1 MLVEKRGRKEEKR
14 RNWAK
19 GKGRRGRL
27 RLFKVGRRER
37 IDKEGNLR
45 GSLTYFSPNGDIIV
59 VRYEAGANGYRVLP
73 ITKKEFAEVMQAANR
88 PKTTFASKHPQPRP
102 QPIFPKSKEE
112 SRSPKLRTEESLHPK
127 SAIPAPNVET
137 SSSKKYEKTLE
148 NSGRE
153 ENPSPIIPA
162 FLRPKVS

>member
-1 MLVEKRGRKEEKR
+1 M
-14 RNWAK
+14 N
-19 GKGRRGRL
+19 
-27 RLFKVGRRER
+27 
-37 IDKEGNLR
+37 
-45 GSLTYFSPNGDIIV
+45 FSQVIFHFPGDIIV

-112 SRSPKLRTEESLHPK
+112 SRSPKLRPEESLHPK
-127 SAIPAPNVET
+127 SAIPAPNLET
-137 SSSKKYEKTLE
+137 SSSKKYEKTPK

-153 ENPSPIIPA
+153 EKASPILPA
-162 FLRPKVS
+162 FLRPKVRNYQNCRLYCFVFLEGEGG

>member
-1 MLVEKRGRKEEKR
+1 M
-14 RNWAK
+14 N
-19 GKGRRGRL
+19 
-27 RLFKVGRRER
+27 
-37 IDKEGNLR
+37 
-45 GSLTYFSPNGDIIV
+45 FSQVIFHFPGDIIV

-88 PKTTFASKHPQPRP
+88 PKTTFASKHPRP

-127 SAIPAPNVET
+127 SAIPAPYLET

-162 FLRPKVS
+162 FLRPKVSNYRNCRLNCSEELCDTNLSLLRYGITDFW